1 MAEGPAP
8 GYRITIITTRFH
20 WGRWRP
26 ESTASGLHLYYQ
38 GLINRVYNSGDLRFA
53 FAAELM
59 DAQGCRIP
67 LRFCYERTDAYSG
80 GTIGYDTQFLENFDS
95 RKFPEG
101 WSSAEFDDAGW
112 KDTGCG
118 RVGGLPVVFTA
129 DADALRGNASSRKK
143 SRSMRMAASGSMWE
157 RKLPEACADGGRK
170 RRGIPWKSSAE
181 RNWIESGS
189 VRCEMRCNCS
199 YHEI

>member
-1 MAEGPAP
+1 MEAGEHC
-8 GYRITIITTRFH
+8 F
-20 WGRWRP
+20 
-26 ESTASGLHLYYQ
+26 GLHLYYQ

-101 WSSAEFDDAGW
+101 WSSAEFEDAGW
-112 KDTGCG
+112 KTPAAAEWADYRLYLQPTRMLCG
-118 RVGGLPVVFTA
+118 ERIKPEKVEIYEDGSIRIDVGEEVGGY
-129 DADALRGNASSRKK
+129 RGN
-143 SRSMRMAASGSMWE
+143 
-157 RKLPEACADGGRK
+157 LL
-170 RRGIPWKSSAE
+170 RRGT
-181 RNWIESGS
+181 G
-189 VRCEMRCNCS
+189 
-199 YHEI
+199 